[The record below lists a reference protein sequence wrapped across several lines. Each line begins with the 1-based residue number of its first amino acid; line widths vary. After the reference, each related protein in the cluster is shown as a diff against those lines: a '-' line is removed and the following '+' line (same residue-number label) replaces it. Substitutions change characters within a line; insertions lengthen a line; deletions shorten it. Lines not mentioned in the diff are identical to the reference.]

1 VQVPA
6 LLYLEPGGL
15 NERLAFGSRWEGKL
29 SYASGELLKV
39 IFRAIP

>member
-15 NERLAFGSRWEGKL
+15 NERLAFCGRWEGEL
-29 SYASGELLKV
+29 SCASGELLKV